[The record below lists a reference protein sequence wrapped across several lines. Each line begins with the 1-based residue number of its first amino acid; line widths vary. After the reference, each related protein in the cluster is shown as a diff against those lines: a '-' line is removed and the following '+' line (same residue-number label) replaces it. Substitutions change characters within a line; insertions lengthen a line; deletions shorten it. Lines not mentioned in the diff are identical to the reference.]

1 MISFIR
7 RRRQMLALSRAI
19 KAINPDIVFVAAYP
33 RTRCTSACS
42 CASGRSRNANHV
54 PAHAALK
61 AMCLQHAGRLAHIV
75 LMVTFWRIL
84 NRAILACISLSV
96 SVAAYAWMGAETPDR
111 VFSSI
116 MMGGIASLIWALF
129 GATVHRMLNE

>member
-1 MISFIR
+1 
-7 RRRQMLALSRAI
+7 MLTMFR
-19 KAINPDIVFVAAYP
+19 PD
-33 RTRCTSACS
+33 
-42 CASGRSRNANHV
+42 
-54 PAHAALK
+54 AALK
-61 AMCLQHAGRLAHIV
+61 AMCLQFAGRLAHIV

-96 SVAAYAWMGAETPDR
+96 SVAASAWMGAETPDR